1 MFKENHEIVNFIRS
15 LFGQEGFIPLH
26 EPRFIGNE
34 KKYLEECIDS
44 TFVSS
49 VGKFVDRFEE
59 ILCEITG
66 SKYAIAC
73 TNGTAALHMGLI
85 LAGVEDNDEVITQAL
100 TFVATANAINYQR
113 AHPIFLDSASDNLGL
128 CPKDLENFLS
138 NFTEV
143 KDGRCINK
151 KTGRIIRACVPMHTF
166 GHPVQMDEIKSICEK
181 HHIFLVEDAAESIGS
196 YYKNK
201 HTGTIAGIGV
211 LSFNG
216 NKTVTAGGGGALLI
230 QDETIAKR
238 AKHLT
243 TTSKVAHKWDFFHD
257 EVGYN
262 YRMPNLNAALICAQ
276 LENLDKFIENK
287 RETANKYRDFFKESE
302 FKFVDEPKDCKSSF
316 WLNAI
321 ICKNISMRNE
331 ILELTN
337 AASVMT
343 RPVWK
348 LMPDLPAFKG
358 YHSSNLQNSRKYA
371 DCIINLPS
379 SVRL

>member
-1 MFKENHEIVNFIRS
+1 MFKQKQELVHFIRS
-15 LFGQEGFIPLH
+15 LYGQDKFIPLH
-26 EPRFIGNE
+26 EPKFIGNE

-59 ILCEITG
+59 MLCEITG
-66 SKYAIAC
+66 SKHAIAC

-85 LAGVEDNDEVITQAL
+85 LAGVQDEDEVITQAL
-100 TFVATANAINYQR
+100 TFVATANAIRYQR
-113 AHPIFLDSASDNLGL
+113 AYPIFLDSAEDNLGL
-128 CPKDLENFLS
+128 CPRDLKEFLLK
-138 NFTEV
+138 NAEIINEKCV
-143 KDGRCINK
+143 NK

-166 GHPVQMDEIKSICEK
+166 GHPVKMNEIQTICNEY
-181 HHIFLVEDAAESIGS
+181 HIVLVEDAAESIGS

-201 HTGTIAGIGV
+201 HTGTIANIGV

-216 NKTVTAGGGGALLI
+216 NKTITAGGGGALLI
-230 QDETIAKR
+230 QDEKLAKR

-243 TTSKVAHKWDFFHD
+243 TTAKVAHKWDFYHD
-257 EVGYN
+257 EIGYN

-276 LENLDKFIENK
+276 LEKLDLFIENK
-287 RETANKYRDFFKESE
+287 RETALKYREFFENSDFE
-302 FKFVDEPKDCKSSF
+302 FVDEPNGCISSF

-321 ICKNISMRNE
+321 ICKDVNLRNE
-331 ILELTN
+331 ILESTN
-337 AASVMT
+337 SASVMT
-343 RPVWK
+343 RPIWK

-358 YHSSNLQNSRKYA
+358 YYSSSLKNSRRYA
-371 DCIINLPS
+371 DCVINLPS